1 MAKKKRYHQ
10 SYKDRMNE
18 SVAMKHSGYAVNHP
32 MSHRLSGMVHEDFS
46 KPSNLP
52 TNVIMKEYPKTN
64 SVYQNY
70 DYDTLEDANACID
83 MSARQA
89 AKSRKGH
96 SRY

>member
-10 SYKDRMNE
+10 SMRDRMNE
-18 SVAMKHSGYAVNHP
+18 GEGMVRRQKMNHP

-52 TNVIMKEYPKTN
+52 TNVIQKQYPMTHG
-64 SVYQNY
+64 VYQDY
-70 DYDTLEDANACID
+70 DYDTLEDANRCID
-83 MSARQA
+83 NSASTANRN
-89 AKSRKGH
+89 KKKY